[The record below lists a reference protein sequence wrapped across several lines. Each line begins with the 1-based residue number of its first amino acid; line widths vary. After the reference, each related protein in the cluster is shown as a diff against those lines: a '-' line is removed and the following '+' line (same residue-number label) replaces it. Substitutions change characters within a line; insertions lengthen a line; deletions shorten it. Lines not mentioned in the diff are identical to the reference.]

1 MPGMD
6 TPPPPTAA
14 PGNRVTRTTAAPG
27 SRVTRTPGAP
37 GNRGTR
43 ASAAPKPDSSA
54 AEVGPAEATRR
65 PSRRTEELQFL
76 AGVARLASSA
86 RTWDELMQTIMDRAT
101 VAADADV
108 CSLYLMDRDGT
119 GVTLAATNGLD
130 PEQVGIARLALGLG
144 ITGRVA
150 RDRSPIVSEDVHR
163 DARFHWVRGVD
174 QDRFTSMCSVPL
186 VWNDQ
191 VVGVLN
197 VQTVPRRRFSRRD
210 VGFLQTLAALLAGMV
225 ERGRLAREAD
235 EQIEA
240 LRAIDEARA
249 TVVKVVTHELRTP
262 LAVVR
267 AYLELLGSAARE
279 RTTGEPFAGNV
290 SGRPDEWERAAL
302 DQVDRLDRTVDSILA
317 SLRAFPSG
325 PPEIG
330 PLDLAEIV
338 EETVQELKPIFRR
351 HRLAT
356 EFTDRPLRATG
367 SDELLRRLLE
377 YLLENAAKYAP
388 EGGRIDI
395 YGWRQGERTFVAVTD
410 DGPGIPVAW
419 RERIF
424 EPFVRLDDSP
434 RGAGIGLFAARRLA
448 RSMGGELRVEDRL
461 PAGSQFVLEL
471 GVGART

>member
-1 MPGMD
+1 MATTIGPDASEPG
-6 TPPPPTAA
+6 TPATKSVDGSPAA
-14 PGNRVTRTTAAPG
+14 
-27 SRVTRTPGAP
+27 
-37 GNRGTR
+37 
-43 ASAAPKPDSSA
+43 AS
-54 AEVGPAEATRR
+54 RR
-65 PSRRTEELQFL
+65 PSRRTEELEFL
-76 AGVARLASSA
+76 AEVARLASSA
-86 RTWDELMQTIMDRAT
+86 RTWDELLQTIIDRAT
-101 VAADADV
+101 IAADADV
-108 CSLYLMDRDGT
+108 CSLYLMDRDGS

-130 PEQVGIARLALGLG
+130 PEQVGVARLPLGVG

-150 RDRSPIVSEDVHR
+150 RGRTPIVSVDVHA
-163 DARFHWVRGVD
+163 DERFHWVRGVD
-174 QDRFTSMCSVPL
+174 QDRFTSMVSVPL
-186 VWNDQ
+186 IWNDQ

-197 VQTVPRRRFSRRD
+197 LQTVPRRRFSRRD
-210 VGFLQTLAALLAGMV
+210 VSFLQTLAALLAGLV

-279 RTTGEPFAGNV
+279 RRTGEPFAGNV
-290 SGRPDEWERAAL
+290 AGRPDEWERAAL
-302 DQVDRLDRTVDSILA
+302 DQVDRLDRTIDSILA
-317 SLRAFPSG
+317 GLRAFPSG
-325 PPEIG
+325 PPAIG
-330 PLDLAEIV
+330 PVDLAVIV
-338 EETVQELKPIFRR
+338 EETVGELKPLFRR
-351 HRLAT
+351 HRLETAFT
-356 EFTDRPLRATG
+356 ERPLRATG
-367 SDELLRRLLE
+367 SEELLRRLLE

-395 YGWRQGERTFVAVTD
+395 YGWRAAESARLAVTD
-410 DGPGIPVAW
+410 DGPGIPSAW

-448 RSMGGELRVEDRL
+448 RSMGGDLRVEDRL

-471 GVGART
+471 PAGPR